1 MSDREPAACMIEWEL
16 RRVLAYGL
24 CLLKDISDLSRCP
37 QQNKQRN
44 NLETVPHV
52 CEKCVPL
59 SKRLRTEASN
69 GTTDRTSAPVKLY
82 RLRRENS
89 YECSVRTR
97 LRSEYHCATKGWRWT
112 QTTRRR
118 AGDGETN
125 DSSFII
131 IIRAACV
138 GHSERERE

>member
-1 MSDREPAACMIEWEL
+1 M
-16 RRVLAYGL
+16 
-24 CLLKDISDLSRCP
+24 
-37 QQNKQRN
+37 
-44 NLETVPHV
+44 PHV

-89 YECSVRTR
+89 YECSVLAR

-131 IIRAACV
+131 IIRAAACV
-138 GHSERERE
+138 GHSERVNGQGGRNRYAKKTEFAFKTRYRRVIAFLGKAKVRGYLYFPSAGT